1 MNIQWRTLGG
11 SSSTRFILPT
21 NRHITK
27 VNNSVECY
35 SLILKEGILS
45 GQLSLQEKMRKF
57 LNYFL
62 TKLSSIAGV
71 DCHKTRLRFSC
82 FLLYFWLWFL
92 SSADSWKG
100 LDFLFFPLIILTLI
114 FVRITKEHRVC
125 RPLNRAI
132 TWWSEIANTSWFPRQ
147 LLNWVPCQHSLR
159 LFQTKL
165 EGIFRLVA
173 QPFFQYLISHFPKIT
188 FKLRLKS

>member
-1 MNIQWRTLGG
+1 MNIQWRTLEG

-71 DCHKTRLRFSC
+71 DCHKTRLWYSC
-82 FLLYFWLWFL
+82 FLLYLRLWFL

-147 LLNWVPCQHSLR
+147 LLNRVPCQHSLR
-159 LFQTKL
+159 LFQTEL

-173 QPFFQYLISHFPKIT
+173 QPFFQYLISHFSKIT